1 MFTGSRSAPDWGEL
15 PCRVVQPP
23 TRCAPSCFLSTN
35 ENQCFRDRGQVGSRF
50 LRHCLARDFHPKH
63 AYTDWENRQA
73 GLLASPHQSRWDR
86 KVPGHSQEIF
96 LQQQREREAQAGIMP
111 ALATCSDLGNTGL
124 GPRET
129 DRTGSR
135 QVTGF
140 CLPASLNS
148 DAVTLH

>member
-35 ENQCFRDRGQVGSRF
+35 EKRCFRDRGQVGSRF
-50 LRHCLARDFHPKH
+50 IRHCLARDFHPKH

-96 LQQQREREAQAGIMP
+96 LQQQRERGAGWDN
-111 ALATCSDLGNTGL
+111 ASTGHLL
-124 GPRET
+124 GPGKYWPGPQRDWQDWLQT
-129 DRTGSR
+129 SYW
-135 QVTGF
+135 F
-140 CLPASLNS
+140 LSPCIS
-148 DAVTLH
+148 